1 MAEPTTDN
9 QNLALD
15 KLTQLRKSGKKMSAS
30 AAQKWLKDVI
40 QRSLFVSK
48 TKGRVGGKI
57 NKNSLVPGL
66 MVTYVYDPKTKATLP
81 YYDRH
86 PLIIVTDVTKD
97 GWYGINFHYLAAA
110 QRLALL
116 EALMVKT
123 IGKSFKERVAVSYN
137 ILKGATKYKWYRPCF
152 KRYLGN
158 HLKTTPILIP
168 VADWHAAVLLPTQK
182 FVGASRQAVYKDSL
196 RIARR

>member
-1 MAEPTTDN
+1 MAESSEN
-9 QNLALD
+9 IALQKLAD
-15 KLTQLRKSGKKMSAS
+15 LRKSGKKMSAS
-30 AAQKWLKDVI
+30 AAQKWLKQVI
-40 QRSLFVSK
+40 QRSQFVSK
-48 TKGRVGGKI
+48 TKGRIGGKI
-57 NKNSLVPGL
+57 NKNSLVPGV
-66 MVTYVYDPKTKATLP
+66 MVTYVYDAKTKDKLP
-81 YYDRH
+81 YWDKH
-86 PLIIVTDVTKD
+86 PLIIVTDVTAD
-97 GWYGINFHYLAAA
+97 GWYGINFHYLAAG

-123 IGKSFKERVAVSYN
+123 IGKSFKQRVAVSYDM
-137 ILKGATKYKWYRPCF
+137 LKGAVKYKWYRPCF

-196 RIARR
+196 RIAKR

>member
-1 MAEPTTDN
+1 MPDTENIAL
-9 QNLALD
+9 QKLAD
-15 KLTQLRKSGKKMSAS
+15 LRKSGKNMSAS
-30 AAQKWLKDVI
+30 EAQKWLKQVI
-40 QRSLFVSK
+40 QRSQFVSK
-48 TKGRVGGKI
+48 KKGRVGGKI

-66 MVTYVYDPKTKATLP
+66 MVTYVYDAKTKDKLP
-81 YYDRH
+81 YWDRH

-123 IGKSFKERVAVSYN
+123 IGKSFKERVAVSY
-137 ILKGATKYKWYRPCF
+137 
-152 KRYLGN
+152 
-158 HLKTTPILIP
+158 

-182 FVGASRQAVYKDSL
+182 FVGSSRQQVYKDSL
-196 RIARR
+196 RIAKK

>member
-1 MAEPTTDN
+1 MVDTTTDN
-9 QNLALD
+9 LALQ
-15 KLTQLRKSGKKMSAS
+15 KLSDLRKSGKKMSS
-30 AAQKWLKDVI
+30 SDAQKWLKDVI

-48 TKGRVGGKI
+48 TKGRIGGKI

-66 MVTYVYDPKTKATLP
+66 MVTYVYDAKTKDKLP
-81 YYDRH
+81 YWDRH
-86 PLIIVTDVTKD
+86 PLIIVTDVTAD
-97 GWYGINFHYLAAA
+97 GWYGINFHYLAAG

-158 HLKTTPILIP
+158 HLKSTPVLIP

-182 FVGASRQAVYKDSL
+182 FVGASRQAIYKESL
-196 RIARR
+196 RIARK